1 MAELAT
7 IRWDSLGTSVPLS
20 FRKPFTGRR
29 LTFRAWAGEAWR
41 SSLLPRLYLY
51 RGYRGFEPQGDG
63 WEEWSVY
70 RYESCWK
77 LDASWLGWGFE
88 LMPTFQGRLMY
99 ASGVP
104 V

>member
-20 FRKPFTGRR
+20 FRKPYTGPR
-29 LTFRAWAGEAWR
+29 LTFRAWAGQAWR
-41 SSLLPRLYLY
+41 SHLFPRVYLY
-51 RGYRGFEPQGDG
+51 RGFRGFEPAGEG
-63 WEEWSVY
+63 HNEWLVY

-77 LDASWLGWGFE
+77 LDASWFGWGFE
-88 LMPTFQGRLMY
+88 LMPTFQGRLMHS
-99 ASGVP
+99 SGVP